1 MSNNHTII
9 ITILSTVSTISSIL
23 SIIASLIY
31 FYQVSHLFNNQKNEK
46 FNNKT
51 KETLINNDVCDNL
64 YDSDKS
70 KCLKDT
76 NCIKDIDCKLQ
87 GQPANRGT
95 SNSQVQIGNRGDCSL
110 IDKCFDKQVNS
121 YSDFCTDD
129 TIKSS
134 ILFYEN

>member
-1 MSNNHTII
+1 MSNNHTIL
-9 ITILSTVSTISSIL
+9 ITILSTVTTISSIL

-31 FYQVSHLFNNQKNEK
+31 FFQISNLL
-46 FNNKT
+46 NNKT
-51 KETLINNDVCDNL
+51 KETFINNDVCDNL

-87 GQPANRGT
+87 GQHANRGT
-95 SNSQVQIGNRGDCSL
+95 SNSHVQIGNRGDCSL
-110 IDKCFDKQVNS
+110 IDKCFEKKVNS